1 MEIEKEIVQSK
12 FKSPMHKGVV
22 NIIFT
27 SNWLHSRQSKVLK
40 PFGLTSQ
47 QYNILR
53 ILRGQHPKPA
63 SITLLTE
70 RMLDKM
76 SNASR
81 LVEKLLKK
89 KYVERSICPDDRR
102 QVNVVIN
109 ESGLELLRRLEE
121 LMADMD
127 RELGALTDEEYE
139 TLSNLLDRL
148 RG

>member
-12 FKSPMHKGVV
+12 FRSPLQKGIV

-27 SNWLHSRQSKVLK
+27 SNWIHSRQAKVLK
-40 PFGLTSQ
+40 PFGLTIQ

-53 ILRGQHPKPA
+53 ILRGQHPNPA

-81 LVEKLLKK
+81 LVEKLLTKGL
-89 KYVERSICPDDRR
+89 VERTVCPSDRR

-109 ESGLELLRRLEE
+109 DAGLELLEQMGKALDTFENGTGNLNDEE
-121 LMADMD
+121 L
-127 RELGALTDEEYE
+127 E

>member
-1 MEIEKEIVQSK
+1 MEIEKEIFQSK
-12 FKSPMHKGVV
+12 FKSPLQKSVV

-27 SNWLHSRQSKVLK
+27 SNWLGLRQTRLLK
-40 PFGLTSQ
+40 PYGLTTQ

-53 ILRGQHPKPA
+53 ILRGQHPNPA

-81 LVEKLLKK
+81 LVEKLVSKK
-89 KYVERSICPDDRR
+89 LVERTICPSDRR

-109 ESGLELLRRLEE
+109 DAGLGLLSRL
-121 LMADMD
+121 DDTMD
-127 RELGALTDEEYE
+127 DLEGEGTHLTDSEHEM
-139 TLSNLLDRL
+139 LSNLLDRL

>member
-1 MEIEKEIVQSK
+1 MEIEKEIFQSK
-12 FKSPMHKGVV
+12 FKSPLQKSVI
-22 NIIFT
+22 NIIYT
-27 SNWLHSRQSKVLK
+27 SGWLNSRQSKTLK
-40 PFGLTSQ
+40 PYGLTSQ

-81 LVEKLLKK
+81 LVEKLVAKK
-89 KYVERSICPDDRR
+89 LVERTICPTDRR

-109 ESGLELLRRLEE
+109 EAGLQLLADLDSSMD
-121 LMADMD
+121 LMEATGM
-127 RELGALTDEEYE
+127 GLTDEELE